1 MYKLLA
7 LLILLCTA
15 SATHAQNELY
25 DEPLVVYSRQMYGG
39 AHVHSSGLGAF
50 FKYGVYRNAKKI
62 MIFGVDALYM
72 KHPKEVKSFN
82 PVYDE
87 SRSYV
92 YGKTNNFYII
102 RPTFGYKKI
111 ITDKLRRSGVQVGYS
126 LLFGP
131 SLGFTKPIY
140 LEIGYPSIPYQ
151 YLSVERYDP
160 GRHFFDDIYGR
171 ASGLNG
177 LNELRVHPGGF
188 VKFAF
193 NFEYA
198 NEKDR
203 LKGLEAGVA
212 LDAYASD
219 IPIMAEQLGAD
230 NNQFFLTFFLNFFFG
245 KKYNLNQ

>member
-1 MYKLLA
+1 MYRIVFAFIAILMA
-7 LLILLCTA
+7 LSTK
-15 SATHAQNELY
+15 AQNELY

-39 AHVHSSGLGAF
+39 LQLHSNGLGGF
-50 FKYGVYRNAKKI
+50 FKFGTYRNAKKI

-92 YGKTNNFYII
+92 YGKTNNFYIL
-102 RPTFGYKKI
+102 RPSFGYKKVL
-111 ITDKLRRSGVQVGYS
+111 TTKLRRSGVQVGYS

-131 SLGFTKPIY
+131 SLGITKPVY

-151 YLSVERYDP
+151 YLAVERYDP
-160 GRHFFDDIYGR
+160 SQHFFDDIYGR

-177 LNELRVHPGGF
+177 LDELRLHPGGF
-188 VKFAF
+188 LKFAF
-193 NFEYA
+193 HFEYA

-203 LKGLEAGVA
+203 LKGLETGVA
-212 LDAYASD
+212 LDGYFNRV
-219 IPIMAEQLGAD
+219 PIMAEELGAE
-230 NNQFFLTFFLNFFFG
+230 NNRFFLTFFLNFFFG
-245 KKYNLNQ
+245 KKYNVNQ